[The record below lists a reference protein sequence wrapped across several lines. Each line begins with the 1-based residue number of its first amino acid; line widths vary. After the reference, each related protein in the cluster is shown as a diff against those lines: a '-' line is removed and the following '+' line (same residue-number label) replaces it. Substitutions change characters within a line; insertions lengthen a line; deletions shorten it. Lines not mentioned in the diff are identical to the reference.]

1 MHAFQKV
8 DFDQF
13 EVNPFDKIGKD
24 WMLVTAGNEE
34 KANTM
39 TASWGGMGVMW
50 GKNVVFVFI
59 RDSRFTKEFID
70 REGRFSLSFPSEEY
84 RKEMKFLG
92 TVSGR
97 DEDKIKEAGVHVAYH
112 DGVPYIDEAKEIL
125 LCRVMSETPITKDEF
140 KDEKIDAAWYADQ
153 DYHKMYIAEIT
164 DILARQKELR
174 TMHGTERR

>member
-1 MHAFQKV
+1 MFQIIKPEEL
-8 DFDQF
+8 QK
-13 EVNPFDKIGKD
+13 NPFTMIGKE
-24 WMLVTAGNEE
+24 WLLITAEKDG

-84 RKEMKFLG
+84 RKEMKYLG

-112 DGVPYIDEAKEIL
+112 DGVPYIDEGKEIL
-125 LCRVMSETPITKDEF
+125 LCRVMSETPITQDEF

-164 DILARQKELR
+164 DILAR
-174 TMHGTERR
+174 